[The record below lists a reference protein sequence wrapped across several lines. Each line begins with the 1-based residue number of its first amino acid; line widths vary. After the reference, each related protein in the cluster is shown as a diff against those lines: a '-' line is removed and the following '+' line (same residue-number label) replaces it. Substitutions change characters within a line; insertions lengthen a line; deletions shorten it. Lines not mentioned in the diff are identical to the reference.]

1 MFCPNCRSEYV
12 EGITECADCN
22 IALVDALPEEPIPE
36 YEDLRVVRTYSADY
50 GAELGK
56 SILEANGIT
65 AVIASDEA
73 GGTLPGLALTQG
85 VHLLVDADDLEKA
98 RTVFQ
103 DLEASEGSDDLASL
117 AESAPSAENET

>member
-12 EGITECADCN
+12 EGMTECEECQV
-22 IALVDALPEEPIPE
+22 ALVEDLPPEPVPE

-50 GAELGK
+50 EAELGK
-56 SILEANGIT
+56 SILEANGIN

-85 VHLLVDADDLEKA
+85 VQLLVDVEDLEKA
-98 RTVFQ
+98 NTVFK
-103 DLEASEGSDDLASL
+103 DLEASPGNDDLT
-117 AESAPSAENET
+117 EIAENAATPEDNE